1 MEEVPVDD
9 FQLPLGKADVLVT
22 GSDLTMIGWG
32 TQVHVLKE
40 VAAILLEKHGVS
52 AEVIDLV
59 SILPWDADTV
69 CKVTSLKYT
78 RCTENV
84 DQKCLAT
91 RPNKF
96 SFHFFQ
102 SL

>member
-96 SFHFFQ
+96 
-102 SL
+102 

>member
-1 MEEVPVDD
+1 MEEVPVND

-40 VAAILLEKHGVS
+40 VAAILLEKHRVS

-59 SILPWDADTV
+59 SVLPWDADAV
-69 CKVTSLKYT
+69 CKVTQMKYT
-78 RCTENV
+78 QFPENISRYSIKHV
-84 DQKCLAT
+84 LMECC
-91 RPNKF
+91 
-96 SFHFFQ
+96 
-102 SL
+102 